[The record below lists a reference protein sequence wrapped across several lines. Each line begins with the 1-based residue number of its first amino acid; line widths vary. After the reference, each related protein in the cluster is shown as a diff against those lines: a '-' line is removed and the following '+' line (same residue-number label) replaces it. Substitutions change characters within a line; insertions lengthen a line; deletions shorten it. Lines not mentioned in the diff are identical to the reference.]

1 VSSRDASPGF
11 GTRAI
16 RAATRQPT
24 VEQEPDAVPIYQSV
38 TFGATDSVDLGD
50 ILGDRKPGYAYAR
63 LDNPTTLAM
72 AQAVA
77 ELEGAETGY
86 AFASG
91 MAAIHGA
98 LLALVGEGDHVVA
111 TRAVYGST
119 YTLLEKR
126 LTRLGIAVSW
136 VDPTDRQAVATA
148 INERTRVLYLETI
161 SNPTIV
167 VSDLAA
173 LVELGHERGLTVV
186 VDNTFASPYLC
197 RPIELGA
204 DLVVESA
211 TKWLAGHSDVLAGVV
226 CGSAGLM
233 ESVRSFQIDTG
244 ASAAPFSAF
253 LVLRGLETLH
263 VRMERHVRTA
273 QVLAEA
279 LEAEAVVER
288 VFYPGLPS
296 HPQHAVAER
305 LLDAPGGML
314 AFELPSREAAA
325 AFVDGLSIPPRTA
338 SLGSVRTICVHPP
351 SSTHR
356 QMSDGELAAAGIP
369 AGLVRVSVGLE
380 DEHDLLADFRRAL
393 AAARSVGRPS
403 ATVAA
408 SA

>member
-1 VSSRDASPGF
+1 VSSRDTSPGF

-16 RAATRQPT
+16 QAATRQPE
-24 VEQEPDAVPIYQSV
+24 VGQEPDSVPIYQSV
-38 TFGATDSVDLGD
+38 TFSADDSGDLGN
-50 ILGDRKPGYAYAR
+50 ILGDRKQGYAYAR

-77 ELEGAETGY
+77 QLEGAATGY

-91 MAAIHGA
+91 MAAIHAA
-98 LLALVGEGDHVVA
+98 LLALVGQGDHIVA

-119 YTLLEKR
+119 YTLLEQ
-126 LTRLGIAVSW
+126 RLGKLGIDVSW
-136 VDPTDRQAVATA
+136 VDPTDHDAVARA
-148 INERTRVLYLETI
+148 ITGRTRVLYLETI

-173 LVELGHERGLTVV
+173 LAELGHGRGLTVI

-197 RPIELGA
+197 RPIEHGA

-211 TKWLAGHSDVLAGVV
+211 TKWLGGHSDVLAGVV
-226 CGSAGLM
+226 CGSAELM
-233 ESVRSFQIDTG
+233 ERVRSFQIDTG

-263 VRMERHVRTA
+263 VRMDRHVRTA
-273 QVLAEA
+273 RALARA
-279 LEAEAVVER
+279 LEVEPVVPR

-296 HPQHAVAER
+296 HPQQAVADR

-314 AFELPSREAAA
+314 AFELPSRESAA

-338 SLGSVRTICVHPP
+338 SLGSIRTICVHPP

-356 QMSDGELAAAGIP
+356 QMTDEELAAAGIP

-380 DEHDLLADFRRAL
+380 DEADLLVDFQRGL
-393 AAARSVGRPS
+393 AAARSTGAPS
-403 ATVAA
+403 ATVSA